1 MQFLELH
8 QRLLE
13 VALRNDVPD
22 SISWRWCSSGCYSTS
37 LTYQALFTSQSSVLG
52 AKELWKSRALNKC
65 HFFMWLVLHGK
76 CWTSNRLFKHGLQ
89 SYMDH
94 MLYCQGPDDLDH
106 LILTCPYS
114 YEVWFKLLRC
124 SGLQQLSL
132 MLDEVFA
139 VFWTTSRKLVPKAH
153 YKAFESLVILATW
166 CLWLEC
172 NARVFSSS
180 SLSASSLITSIW
192 D

>member
-1 MQFLELH
+1 
-8 QRLLE
+8 
-13 VALRNDVPD
+13 
-22 SISWRWCSSGCYSTS
+22 
-37 LTYQALFTSQSSVLG
+37 
-52 AKELWKSRALNKC
+52 
-65 HFFMWLVLHGK
+65 
-76 CWTSNRLFKHGLQ
+76 
-89 SYMDH
+89 MDH

-106 LILTCPYS
+106 LILTCPYN
-114 YEVWFKLLRC
+114 YEVWFKLLRR

-153 YKAFESLVILATW
+153 YKAFETLVILATW

-180 SLSASSLITSIW
+180 SLFASSLITSIW